1 MTKASF
7 EATQIAERAES
18 QLGVSFRLHG
28 RAPGRSLDC
37 VGLAA
42 YSLFGLSG
50 LGRVAVN
57 YRLRGYYEDWLAAEL
72 QNLGL
77 KPQLSNQPWALG
89 DLIVFKPSAS
99 QVHLGISTKGGV
111 VHAHAGLR
119 KIVMTPDPQMRVIG
133 HWRLEG
139 I

>member
-1 MTKASF
+1 M
-7 EATQIAERAES
+7 
-18 QLGVSFRLHG
+18 
-28 RAPGRSLDC
+28 PGRSLDC
-37 VGLAA
+37 VGLAV
-42 YSLFGLSG
+42 YSLFDSDGLAQI
-50 LGRVAVN
+50 AVN
-57 YRLRGYYEDWLAAEL
+57 YHFRGYYEDWLATGL

>member
-1 MTKASF
+1 MTKASV
-7 EATQIAERAES
+7 EATLIAERAES

-28 RAPGRSLDC
+28 RVPGRSLDC

-50 LGRVAVN
+50 LGLVAAN

-77 KPQLSNQPWALG
+77 QPQPPNEAWALG
-89 DLIVFKPSAS
+89 DLIVFKPSTS
-99 QVHLGISTKGGV
+99 QVHLGILAQGGV